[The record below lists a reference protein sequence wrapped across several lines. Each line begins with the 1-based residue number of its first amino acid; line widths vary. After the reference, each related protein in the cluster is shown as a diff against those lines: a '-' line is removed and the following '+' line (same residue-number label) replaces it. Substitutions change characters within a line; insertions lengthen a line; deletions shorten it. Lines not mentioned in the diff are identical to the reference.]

1 LSAIVDARFPAYLL
15 RRTVE
20 ALRWTL
26 HDYRRTV
33 EPGVDRVTAEIVS
46 RDHVI
51 APSLKNIFLGE
62 GTFFG
67 PRSRILIQAN
77 RPGDPP
83 GRVETGRNVRLGSGT
98 YIEVFTDQTVTIGEA
113 TTLGEGCAV
122 AGDVTIGRHCLLA
135 WNLYIVTGDHH
146 VGDVPG
152 WLIRD
157 QDARSFEDPKWSSKF
172 SRRIVVDDDVWIGW
186 GAFVKQGVHIGRG
199 AVIGA
204 YTIVTRDVPPYSIQG
219 GAPNRELGRRL
230 RFTPPALVDA
240 ALDEHRPY
248 FYSGFRHRQAD
259 RPASRRGIF
268 ADGPCRIV
276 ASGGRFDRLVVRAR
290 QVSRPVTLGVSLNG
304 VALGEVTI
312 GLDGVPHVLSIPESA
327 SRASREGLLRGHSVV
342 DFEPRSANDSS
353 PQGAPIVE
361 LSSVS
366 LE

>member
-1 LSAIVDARFPAYLL
+1 M
-15 RRTVE
+15 
-20 ALRWTL
+20 
-26 HDYRRTV
+26 